1 MNLAGDQERD
11 VVRATQYVAGN
22 SAADKNWV
30 CFVCR
35 ESCKSRGMCGGDEER
50 DAYNELDDEQ
60 GEARVGLPPTLSLAN
75 TANFGN
81 TSRDPHQDTEIPVVN
96 KKGIHTSVT
105 MLLYNL
111 RTVNQAH
118 ATTSLNEVYCP

>member
-1 MNLAGDQERD
+1 M
-11 VVRATQYVAGN
+11 RATQYVAGN

-35 ESCKSRGMCGGDEER
+35 ESCKSRGMCGGDGER

-60 GEARVGLPPTLSLAN
+60 GEARVGLPPTLSPAN

-81 TSRDPHQDTEIPVVN
+81 TSRDAHQDMHRKGNPREGTEILVVN
-96 KKGIHTSVT
+96 KKILWYT
-105 MLLYNL
+105 Y
-111 RTVNQAH
+111 
-118 ATTSLNEVYCP
+118 